1 MSSLNP
7 TLESQ
12 LAVDRMDE
20 IRVGKANTKAGERAK
35 EKGKRGERAGMA
47 KAHWEVRP
55 MATLWGSLD
64 GTRATATP
72 GIGTNNVAGTGAGTE
87 RLYDPL

>member
-1 MSSLNP
+1 
-7 TLESQ
+7 
-12 LAVDRMDE
+12 
-20 IRVGKANTKAGERAK
+20 
-35 EKGKRGERAGMA
+35 
-47 KAHWEVRP
+47 
-55 MATLWGSLD
+55 LWGSLD